1 MNYDQ
6 VRDLLVTQWTYT
18 GGPNEAKA
26 SEFYHDDALLE
37 LPQSGGGSRA
47 RSASPPGA
55 SGTRPSSSSSRGSA
69 CGAAATCGSP
79 RPGCAT
85 TAASRSAS

>member
-6 VRDLLVTQWTYT
+6 VRDMLVTQWTYT
-18 GGPNEAKA
+18 GGPNEDKA
-26 SEFYHDDALLE
+26 SEFYHDDAVLE
-37 LPQSGGGSRA
+37 FPSRASASRA
-47 RSASPPGA
+47 RRASPPGA
-55 SGTRPSSSSSRGSA
+55 GSTRPGSSSSPASFA
-69 CGAAATCGSP
+69 AAATCGWP